1 MDRQLH
7 LNSERTSLAINVN
20 RIHTSKKQGQVV
32 HVRRYG
38 NSRNI
43 NNCSGFTLMQVAIAL
58 MVLGLLWSVALKAVE
73 IVDSRRVQKLADD
86 FIKIRQY
93 ASEYQAKYRTLPG
106 DDPSMGTANAHLNSA
121 NACTS
126 AMAEGCKP
134 GNGTIDGKW
143 NDNTASSES
152 FLFWQ
157 HIRLAG
163 YSSGATDITMDS
175 YPERNIVG
183 GIIGVT
189 SQGAAPVAGLRGA
202 HIVCSDDI
210 PGDYVQPIDMAI
222 DDGKTDSGFMMAT
235 IAGTAKGGA
244 VIEAS
249 AIRDN
254 DLYLVCM
261 GG

>member
-20 RIHTSKKQGQVV
+20 RIHTSKKQGQAICI
-32 HVRRYG
+32 RRYW
-38 NSRNI
+38 SPSNI
-43 NNCSGFTLMQVAIAL
+43 NNCSGFTLMQVAITL
-58 MVLGLLWSVALKAVE
+58 MILGFLWSVALKAVE
-73 IVDSRRVQKLADD
+73 IVDSQRVQKLADD

-93 ASEYQAKYRTLPG
+93 VSEYQAKYRTLPG
-106 DDPSMGTANAHLNSA
+106 DDPSIGTANAHLNTA

-126 AMAEGCKP
+126 AITEGCKP

-152 FLFWQ
+152 FIFWQ

-163 YSSGATDITMDS
+163 FSSGATDITMDS
-175 YPERNIVG
+175 YPEQNIVG
-183 GIIGVT
+183 GIIGIT
-189 SQGAAPVAGLRGA
+189 NQGAAPAAGLKGA
-202 HIVCSDDI
+202 YIVCSDGI

-235 IAGTAKGGA
+235 LAGTAKGGA
-244 VIEAS
+244 VIAAS

-261 GG
+261 GV